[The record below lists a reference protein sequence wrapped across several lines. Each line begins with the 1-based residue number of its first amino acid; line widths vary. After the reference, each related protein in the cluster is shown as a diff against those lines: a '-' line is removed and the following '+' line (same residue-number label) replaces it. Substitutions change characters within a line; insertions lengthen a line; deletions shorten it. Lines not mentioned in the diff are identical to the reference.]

1 MVRPKFIIP
10 IAFLFFA
17 CNNEQNSVNGLDGVY
32 HEYLIALGESDI
44 HKIQVVATFRKGD
57 DFGKPLSLPSDY
69 TVYLDSTPIALD
81 TAVYPT
87 YSMEIDRTGF
97 VGEHKWSVLNN
108 GREVLNIPFSFKT
121 FTLTTPIDS
130 VLGKKDIQLGVAG
143 LSAGDTLECW
153 FDNIDVDNAIDR
165 FYYPVNDNQITIPAI
180 DLKKLTVADYK
191 LVISFIKKSPVVL
204 NNKEVGKSEVSYI
217 LGGRQVKINY

>member
-1 MVRPKFIIP
+1 MVRSKFIIA
-10 IAFLFFA
+10 ITLLFFA
-17 CNNEQNSVNGLDGVY
+17 CNNEENSANGLNGVY

-57 DFGKPLSLPSDY
+57 DFGKPLSLPAGYS
-69 TVYLDSTPIALD
+69 VYLDSTPIALD

-87 YSMEIDRTGF
+87 YSIEIDRKGF
-97 VGEHKWSVLNN
+97 VGEHNWRVLQNE
-108 GREVLNIPFSFKT
+108 RELLNIPFSFKT

-165 FYYPVNDNQITIPAI
+165 FYYPVNDNQIIIPAS

-191 LVISFIKKSPVVL
+191 LVISFTKERPVIL
-204 NNKEVGKSEVSYI
+204 KNNEVGKSEVSYI
-217 LGGRQVKINY
+217 LGGRPVRINY